1 MKTKEESMIKRVI
14 FSVVLLAGL
23 VHGNE
28 EKAALAMVKEQLAV
42 AEKNVRIMQQCIQG
56 ANTLAQANAC
66 EKAFAQASND
76 TSEPFTA
83 WDAALKKELLEEV
96 KYYLDVIAPCVNK
109 AKTLE
114 ELSVCVPDE
123 G

>member
-1 MKTKEESMIKRVI
+1 MCYHAMKTKEESMIKRVI

-56 ANTLAQANAC
+56 QTR
-66 EKAFAQASND
+66 
-76 TSEPFTA
+76 
-83 WDAALKKELLEEV
+83 
-96 KYYLDVIAPCVNK
+96 
-109 AKTLE
+109 
-114 ELSVCVPDE
+114 
-123 G
+123 